1 MQETLHLLKEWLMEY
16 GVFGLFFVSFADSSF
31 FPIPPD
37 LLLIPMGL
45 ADSEHVY
52 WYAFLTTFASVI
64 GAIFGWYIGF
74 RIGRPVLRI
83 LFKDQQITK
92 VEMYFQKLG
101 PLAILISAFTPLPFK
116 IFTILSG
123 ISKMKVQTVVLWA
136 TIGRG
141 ARFYLEAI
149 LIHQLGHNAVPFI
162 KEHFTM
168 LTIYIALFIMIVY
181 IATRYFKKD
190 RLN

>member
-1 MQETLHLLKEWLMEY
+1 MQEILHLLKEWLLEY

-45 ADSEHVY
+45 ADSDHVY

-64 GAIFGWYIGF
+64 GAIFGWYIGL
-74 RIGRPVLRI
+74 RVGRPVLRA
-83 LFKDQQITK
+83 LFKEQQIMK
-92 VEMYFQKLG
+92 VELYFQKLG

-123 ISKMKVQTVVLWA
+123 ISKMKIQTVVLWA

-141 ARFYLEAI
+141 ARFYFEAF
-149 LIHQLGHNAVPFI
+149 LIHQLGNKAVPFI
-162 KEHFTM
+162 KDHFTA
-168 LTIYIALFIMIVY
+168 LTIYMAIFIIIIFITTHY
-181 IATRYFKKD
+181 IKN